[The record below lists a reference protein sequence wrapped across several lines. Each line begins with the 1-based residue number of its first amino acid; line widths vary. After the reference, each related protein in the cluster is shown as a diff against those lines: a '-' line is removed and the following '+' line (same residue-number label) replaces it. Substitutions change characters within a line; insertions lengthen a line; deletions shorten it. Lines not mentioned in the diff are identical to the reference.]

1 MVSRLRNL
9 SRDSLA
15 PLERV
20 NSRAILYIGGLTDR
34 SEVLLAFY
42 VVTPGNSSRIAQMI
56 RNFLDLSKLNMDSS
70 NQKREGSKE
79 SA

>member
-1 MVSRLRNL
+1 MNEKKSTNRMVSRLRNL

-15 PLERV
+15 LLERV

-42 VVTPGNSSRIAQMI
+42 VVTPENSPRIEHMVYISQLSGVS
-56 RNFLDLSKLNMDSS
+56 NFQLL
-70 NQKREGSKE
+70 
-79 SA
+79 